1 MAAKLRQQ
9 NSSPADWAGL
19 TKQFTNSS
27 QKGLLIYVPVSY
39 KYIVNFTSE
48 FTNFQTSLQVR
59 FSVLINV
66 LFV

>member
-27 QKGLLIYVPVSY
+27 QKGLLIYVQVSY
-39 KYIVNFTSE
+39 KYIVILQVE
-48 FTNFQTSLQVR
+48 FTVMYEFMYKC
-59 FSVLINV
+59 I
-66 LFV
+66 